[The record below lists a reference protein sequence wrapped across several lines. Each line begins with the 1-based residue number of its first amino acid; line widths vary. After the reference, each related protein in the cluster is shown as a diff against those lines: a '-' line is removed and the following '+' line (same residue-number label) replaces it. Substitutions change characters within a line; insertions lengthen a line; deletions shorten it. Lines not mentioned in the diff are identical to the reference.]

1 MSALEI
7 SGLGHR
13 FDNMPVLRD
22 VDLTVA
28 PGEVH
33 ALIGFNGA
41 GKSTLMRAALGMLRP
56 DVGSVRLFGV
66 KVADADAA
74 VWRRVGHLVDTPF
87 VYPELTVRENLWAA
101 ARLHGVPTSEVAATV
116 DRVVADLALGPWFRS
131 RGSMLSLGNRQRVG
145 LASAFVHR
153 PRLLVLDEPTNALDP
168 SGVVLLRELLLGAA
182 RGGAAALVSSHH
194 LDEVARI
201 ADRVSV
207 IHAGAIVGELDPH
220 GVDLER
226 AFFTMVHAADQDTRS
241 ETKTTTSE
249 QVR

>member
-7 SGLGHR
+7 SGLGHH
-13 FDNMPVLRD
+13 FDDLTALRA
-22 VDLTVA
+22 VDLAVS

-66 KVADADAA
+66 EVTDAGAA
-74 VWRRVGHLVDTPF
+74 IWRRVGHLVDTPF
-87 VYPELTVRENLWAA
+87 VYPELTVHENLWAA
-101 ARLHGVPTSEVAATV
+101 ARLHGVPTSECAATV
-116 DRVVADLALGPWFRS
+116 DRVVAEFALEPWVRRRAS
-131 RGSMLSLGNRQRVG
+131 TLSLGNRQRVG
-145 LASAFVHR
+145 LASAFVNR
-153 PRLLVLDEPTNALDP
+153 PRLLVLDEPTNSLDP

-182 RGGAAALVSSHH
+182 RRGAAALVSSHH

-201 ADRVSV
+201 ADRVTV
-207 IHAGAIVGELDPH
+207 IHAGAVVGELDPH

-226 AFFTMVHAADQDTRS
+226 AFFTMVHAADQAPHS
-241 ETKTTTSE
+241 ETRTTTSE
-249 QVR
+249 AVQ